1 MSEGRYT
8 VRLFGPARDAAG
20 AGEVEV
26 WIAGEATAGAVVEA
40 LGRAYPDLADLLPR
54 SRIAVNR
61 AYVAAAT
68 PVASGDEIAILP
80 PVGGG

>member
-1 MSEGRYT
+1 MSEGCYT

-26 WIAGEATAGAVVEA
+26 RIAGEATAGAVVEA
-40 LGRAYPDLADLLPR
+40 LGRSHPDLADLLPR
-54 SRIAVNR
+54 SRIVVNR
-61 AYVAAAT
+61 EYVAAAT
-68 PVASGDEIAILP
+68 PVQPEDEIAILP